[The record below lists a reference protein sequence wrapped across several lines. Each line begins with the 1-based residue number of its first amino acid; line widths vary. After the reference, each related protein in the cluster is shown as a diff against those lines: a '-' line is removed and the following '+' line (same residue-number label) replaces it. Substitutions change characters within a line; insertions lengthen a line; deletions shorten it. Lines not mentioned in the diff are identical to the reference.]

1 LTALSRKSG
10 RSAPN
15 LSGWFVRNQAVIV
28 EARGSV
34 RWSGLNGRESL
45 RRLVLLLA
53 LTPLALGTAFAQS
66 WPSRPIQA
74 LVPQSAGS
82 ALDIVA
88 RAVFERI
95 SAQLGQPMI
104 VENRVGAGNTIAMA
118 AVARA
123 EPDGHTILVNSS
135 THSLVP
141 VTYTTLPFD
150 TFRDLTPIIPLGNMP
165 MVLVVSKAKGYRDLA
180 EFAAAAKAKG
190 GAMNYASGGTGS
202 ITHLAM
208 EAFRLAVGFEAVHIP
223 FKGAPEAIT
232 DVLAERVDCYF
243 APLTAALAL
252 LKDGRLQALAVSG
265 SQRATAMPEV
275 PTIGEAG
282 FPSATYNFW
291 VGVFVPS
298 KTPAALVERLDR
310 EIATAL
316 ESPVLK
322 ERFARIGVDPM
333 PLDRARFAQLIQDEF
348 VLNTKVAKAAGVK
361 AN

>member
-1 LTALSRKSG
+1 M
-10 RSAPN
+10 
-15 LSGWFVRNQAVIV
+15 
-28 EARGSV
+28 
-34 RWSGLNGRESL
+34 L
-45 RRLVLLLA
+45 RRLILFLVLTLLTFGA
-53 LTPLALGTAFAQS
+53 AHAQS

-88 RAVFERI
+88 RAVFERL
-95 SAQLGQPMI
+95 SAQLGQPVI

-141 VTYTTLPFD
+141 VTYSTLPFD

-165 MVLVVSKAKGYRDLA
+165 MVLVVSKAKGYRNVA

-190 GAMNYASGGTGS
+190 GTMNYATGGTGS
-202 ITHLAM
+202 ITHLAL
-208 EAFRLAVGFEAVHIP
+208 EAFRLAAGFEAVHVP

-232 DVLAERVDCYF
+232 EVLAERVDCYF
-243 APLTAALAL
+243 SPLTAALPL
-252 LKDGRLQALAVSG
+252 IKDGKLQALAVSG
-265 SQRATAMPEV
+265 SQRATAMPDV
-275 PTIGEAG
+275 PTIAEAG
-282 FPSATYNFW
+282 YPSATYNFW

-298 KTPAALVERLDR
+298 KTPAPVIERLDR
-310 EIATAL
+310 EIATSI
-316 ESPVLK
+316 ENPVLK

-333 PLDRARFAQLIQDEF
+333 PLDRARFAKLIQDEYA
-348 VLNTKVAKAAGVK
+348 LNISVAKAAGMK